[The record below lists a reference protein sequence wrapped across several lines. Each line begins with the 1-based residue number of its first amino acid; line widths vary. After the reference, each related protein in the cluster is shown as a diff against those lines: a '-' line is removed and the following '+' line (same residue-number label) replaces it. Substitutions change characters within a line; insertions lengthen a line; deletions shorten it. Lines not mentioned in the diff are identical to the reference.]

1 MARDTQDSKTVDAF
15 PAKKRGRPSTG
26 TAKTAA
32 ERMAEKRARDS
43 LAVNTARTKADY
55 RNLTT
60 VQLLQA
66 MASAV
71 DLGVVKTV
79 RLIGEVLAENA
90 QQNFDAQ

>member
-1 MARDTQDSKTVDAF
+1 MAVDAKDLKTLDAF
-15 PAKKRGRPSTG
+15 PVKKRGRPVTG

-32 ERMAEKRARDS
+32 EKMREKRARDAM
-43 LAVNTARTKADY
+43 AVNTARTKTDY

-60 VQLLQA
+60 VQLMQA

-79 RLIGEVLAENA
+79 RLIGEVLAERA

>member
-1 MARDTQDSKTVDAF
+1 MAVDAQDSQTLDAF
-15 PAKKRGRPSTG
+15 PAKKRGRPVTG
-26 TAKTAA
+26 TAKTP
-32 ERMAEKRARDS
+32 AEKMREKRIRDAH
-43 LAVNTARTKADY
+43 AVNTARTKTDY

-60 VQLLQA
+60 GQLMQA

-79 RLIGEVLAENA
+79 RLIGEVLAERA